1 MELFPPL
8 TDFYN
13 AIAQDSRI
21 GTAHISLYMA
31 LMQEWNLNKGENPV
45 LIERGK
51 IMTAAK
57 ISSRHTYNRCINDLH
72 NYNYIIYKPSVNAS
86 VQTEIIINLK
96 KEVV

>member
-21 GTAHISLYMA
+21 GATHISLFMA
-31 LMQEWNLNKGENPV
+31 LLQQWNLNKGANPI
-45 LIERGK
+45 LIKREK
-51 IMTAAK
+51 VMKAAK

-86 VQTEIIINLK
+86 VQTEISINFK
-96 KEVV
+96 KEVA